1 MLYDMHTMEPK
12 QDDTKTTQLEKPE
25 DVICDLE
32 QKGYVE
38 VAKALPNILSDD
50 KAVAATAGEQLIGF
64 MTAGAKTF
72 EEKTG
77 RPMTY
82 AEMREAWG

>member
-1 MLYDMHTMEPK
+1 MEPK
-12 QDDTKTTQLEKPE
+12 QEETKTIQLEKPE
-25 DVICDLE
+25 DVIRDLE

-38 VAKALPNILSDD
+38 AAKALPNMVSDD
-50 KAVAATAGEQLIGF
+50 KAVSARASEQLIGF

-82 AEMREAWG
+82 AEMRAAWG